1 MIELIVQGE
10 SVDLAKDFDIQIN
23 KSIAKIQE
31 PDKRESEWTK
41 SFTLAG
47 TKKNNKLFSYIFDT
61 GQYID
66 NTTQLLPSFNPSKK
80 ASALLLI
87 DGVIHLSGFI
97 RLLEVVKINDKEVV
111 YNCSMHGQVA
121 DLFTSA
127 ENLLLSQLD
136 FSNFNHELNRDH
148 IIESWS
154 TDIFDNT
161 VRIPFAYGYGYT
173 YIQVAPK
180 KATVDNNTNQWRVD
194 DHTLCLYAK
203 TVIDKIFEV
212 TGYSYTA
219 DSFFN
224 SDLFKRLIIPAD
236 NYSFRD
242 TEANAEARE
251 FQAQLSTTANFSKG
265 ATIAFNNDSTG
276 GNYDN
281 GGNYNTSTYKYT
293 VPATGQY
300 WFNLDINGSVTE
312 TVIPAGISKCQVLF
326 GVYADGVLMD
336 MLSFYTDTQNSNG
349 VTPSTFTY
357 DTIMG
362 TTLSLNIGQE
372 ISVKYIDTY
381 LVAGGLIS
389 TPSNVTNI
397 NIASNWSV
405 VFHANTYGYLQ
416 SVNFT
421 NFFIGEDKAKDFI
434 MNFVKM
440 FNLYV
445 EPTNEKTLRFV
456 TRDEF
461 YTGGNVDYSYKLDR
475 SQEYEIV
482 PCGELQNGKFK
493 YTYKD
498 SSELNHKEYKETT
511 SRIYGDREVII
522 NNDFAKGEKKVEVTF
537 LPTLFKQFD
546 NRYYS
551 IIESDNNAPQGLR
564 VLYYSGLKSTTPYKV
579 YNTNASPSDFID
591 QYPLSLH
598 IDNISNMAVDLNFGM
613 PKVILAGMGL
623 KYTNQNLV
631 NKYHFNTITELSDK
645 NAKVL
650 RGQFHIRPLDWINL
664 TFNKLYFIE
673 GQYWRLNQVENYN
686 PINTGT
692 TKCEFILAMYYQ
704 PFVAQTKNLGRNTT
718 GYFGDVIPIGYPI
731 KYKGVRGGGVNIGD
745 AIYGGKDNVN
755 VGDETGSMG
764 LRLNTNLGG
773 QRVNI
778 PKSFEKVITL
788 NCTDFTP
795 DESGVTYL
803 ENYKIKG
810 ASLSLGK
817 VKTITANYTVLYD
830 DYFIDANTA
839 TGNITI
845 TLPNPTTNVSKPFF
859 IRKTSAANTLTII
872 AGDGTKTING
882 ATSRT
887 ITANYG
893 VLDLVS
899 NGAEYAIK

>member
-1 MIELIVQGE
+1 MIELIVEGQ

-87 DGVIHLSGFI
+87 EGVIHLSGFI

-136 FSNFNHELNRDH
+136 FSRFNHVLNRDNV
-148 IIESWS
+148 IDSW
-154 TDIFDNT
+154 DNQIYEDGVQVPFD
-161 VRIPFAYGYGYT
+161 YGNGYVYCQMT
-173 YIQVAPK
+173 PK
-180 KATVDNNTNQWRVD
+180 KATLDQNTNQWRVD
-194 DHTLCLYAK
+194 DHTVALYAK
-203 TVIDKIFEV
+203 TVIDKIFET
-212 TGYSYTA
+212 TGYSYTS

-224 SDLFKRLIIPAD
+224 TDTFKRLIIPAD
-236 NYSFRD
+236 YYAFNELTASS
-242 TEANAEARE
+242 RE
-251 FQAQLSTTANFSKG
+251 FQAQLSTGVTLAMGEVIPFS
-265 ATIAFNNDSTG
+265 NDSTG

-281 GGNYNTSTYKYT
+281 GGNYNTTTYQYT
-293 VPATGQY
+293 APLSGQYYFEFNLQGSVQQLVPAGDYTAH
-300 WFNLDINGSVTE
+300 V
-312 TVIPAGISKCQVLF
+312 AF
-326 GVYADGVLMD
+326 GFYLNGVLLEMVD
-336 MLSFYTDTQNSNG
+336 LDSNRQTSDG
-349 VTPSTFTY
+349 VTPTTWTY
-357 DTIMG
+357 NSKNGGSYNLDFNDQIELRYIRT
-362 TTLSLNIGQE
+362 
-372 ISVKYIDTY
+372 YIDTF
-381 LVAGGLIS
+381 GGYTI
-389 TPSNVTNI
+389 SNVMQST
-397 NIASNWSV
+397 SKWSV
-405 VFHANTYGYLQ
+405 VVAGTSFAYGNNL
-416 SVNFT
+416 NFQT
-421 NFFIGEDKAKDFI
+421 FFTGEDKAKDFI

-445 EPTNEKTLRFV
+445 EPTDEKTLRFV
-456 TRDEF
+456 TRDDF
-461 YTGGNVDYSYKLDR
+461 YTGGNVDYTYKLDR

-482 PCGELQNGKFK
+482 PCGELQNGKFLFTHK
-493 YTYKD
+493 ESD
-498 SSELNHKEYKETT
+498 DVQNKEYKETT
-511 SRIYGDREVII
+511 GRIYGDRQVII
-522 NNDFAKGEKKVEVTF
+522 NNDFAKAEKKINTTF
-537 LPTLFKQFD
+537 VPTIFKEYV

-551 IIESDNNAPQGLR
+551 IIESTNNQPKGLR
-564 VLYYSGLKSTTPYKV
+564 ILYYGGLKSTTPYKV
-579 YNTNASPSDFID
+579 YNSSASPLDFID
-591 QYPLSLH
+591 EYPLTLH
-598 IDNISNMAVDLNFGM
+598 IDDVQNMTFDLSFGM

-650 RGQFHIRPLDWINL
+650 RGQFYIRPLDWINL

-673 GQYWRLNQVENYN
+673 GQYWRLNKVENYN

-692 TKCEFILAMYYQ
+692 TKCEFILAMFYQ
-704 PFVAQTKNLGRNTT
+704 PFTTSQTNLGRGST
-718 GYFGDVIPIGYPI
+718 GYFGDIVPVGFPIGY
-731 KYKGVRGGGVNIGD
+731 KGVKGKGLNIGD
-745 AIYGGKDNVN
+745 AIYGGEDNIN

-773 QRVNI
+773 YRVRI
-778 PKSFEKVITL
+778 PKSFEKVVAI
-788 NCTDFTP
+788 NCSEFTA
-795 DESGVTYL
+795 DESGKAYL
-803 ENYKIKG
+803 ENYKLQG
-810 ASLSLGK
+810 TSLSLGS
-817 VKTITANYTVLYD
+817 VKTITENYTVLYD
-830 DYFIDANTA
+830 DYFIDANTT

-859 IRKTSAANTLTII
+859 IRKTSAANTLTIT

-882 ATSRT
+882 STSRT

-899 NGAEYAIK
+899 NGVEYAIK